1 MFEGHHTVSSTH
13 KYLVVKTYVFLL
25 FSVLLL
31 PSLFLTSLDAL
42 IRKGSP
48 RHSPTHPLAPYPYTL
63 QNAKAFRHAHTAL
76 NTRTGW
82 DNRQHL
88 NVLFSGLFLPNS
100 AAFFINY
107 IIQMAIV
114 GQIVEVP
121 FGHSRTHARTH
132 SMPARNFLTVRCLS
146 FVVSCAFSPTR

>member
-13 KYLVVKTYVFLL
+13 KYLVVKTYAFLL

-48 RHSPTHPLAPYPYTL
+48 RTPPTRWRSIR
-63 QNAKAFRHAHTAL
+63 FRCKSLHARTAL

-88 NVLFSGLFLPNS
+88 NILFSGLFLPNS

-114 GQIVEVP
+114 GQIVEVR
-121 FGHSRTHARTH
+121 FGHSRTRTH
-132 SMPARNFLTVRCLS
+132 HTACPCVTLLTLGCLS
-146 FVVSCAFSPTR
+146 FVVWCAFSPTR

>member
-13 KYLVVKTYVFLL
+13 KYLVVKTYVYLL

-42 IRKGSP
+42 IRKGSSSINRACAEAVHLP
-48 RHSPTHPLAPYPYTL
+48 CRDP
-63 QNAKAFRHAHTAL
+63 
-76 NTRTGW
+76 GW
-82 DNRQHL
+82 DNREHL
-88 NVLFSGLFLPNS
+88 NILFSGLFLPNS

-114 GQIVEVP
+114 GQIVEVHSM
-121 FGHSRTHARTH
+121 HSRACMCITFSRAPPC
-132 SMPARNFLTVRCLS
+132 SFL
-146 FVVSCAFSPTR
+146 VS